1 MIKCSQ
7 EKKEQAV
14 IDLCSRSGSVAEVAR
29 CHGVSRVTLY
39 QWKNQLLNKEPCVAM
54 PEKTII
60 PKLTIAEGTD
70 LAIEELRSE
79 KVILEKQ
86 IAALEKAVYR
96 LQLERDVLERA
107 TEVLK
112 KMRASI

>member
-1 MIKCSQ
+1 
-7 EKKEQAV
+7 
-14 IDLCSRSGSVAEVAR
+14 
-29 CHGVSRVTLY
+29 
-39 QWKNQLLNKEPCVAM
+39 M

-60 PKLTIAEGTD
+60 PKSTIAEGTD